1 MYKNIKTSN
10 KLLLGALALIV
21 AGMIVANIFLKTK
34 VKEISEKRYDIEQS
48 DTLRNDSTNNVIQI
62 RIN

>member
-48 DTLRNDSTNNVIQI
+48 DTLRNDSTNNVIKI

>member
-1 MYKNIKTSN
+1 MYKNIKNSN
-10 KLLLGALALIV
+10 KLLFGALALIV

-34 VKEISEKRYDIEQS
+34 VKEIREKRSNIEQT
-48 DTLRNDSTNNVIQI
+48 DTLTNDSTNNVIQI